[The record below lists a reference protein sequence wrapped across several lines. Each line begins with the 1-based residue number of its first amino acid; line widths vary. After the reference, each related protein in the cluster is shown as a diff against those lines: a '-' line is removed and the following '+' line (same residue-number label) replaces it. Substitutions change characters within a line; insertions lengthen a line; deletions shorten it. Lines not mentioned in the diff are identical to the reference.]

1 MVVTMAYRI
10 QVHIANEEP
19 VVLEVEELPSPA
31 DQLIIGI
38 NPQRRDGK
46 DVPYILREVNQ
57 VIFPI
62 SRINLIQILPSEAE
76 AEVPY
81 FVRE

>member
-1 MVVTMAYRI
+1 MSYRI
-10 QVHIANEEP
+10 QVHLANDDP
-19 VVLEVEELPSPA
+19 VILDVDELPKPT
-31 DQLIIGI
+31 DQFVMGM

-57 VIFPI
+57 VIFPWW
-62 SRINLIQILPSEAE
+62 RINFIQILPSEQE
-76 AEVPY
+76 EEIPT